1 MLKRQD
7 SGFIRKE
14 ARETEDIMEGQKS
27 TMSQKIKYMV
37 LKQITQLKGTVE
49 MQSEQL
55 NETVELI
62 NDIEVLQSK

>member
-49 MQSEQL
+49 M
-55 NETVELI
+55 
-62 NDIEVLQSK
+62 